1 MPVVAPWPAEDCPQI
16 RHVTALHRSI
26 LCTQP
31 HRTYVSSPHLQPN
44 FAECWWDHWLL
55 DFILCNTGGIIVG
68 HLLMDYFEAPAYSW
82 VGMQSIPTVGGKIQR
97 LAHQFTPHH
106 WTRYEWGMFGDFKR
120 FLYVNAV
127 VWGTL
132 VIELDAFFLKYL
144 LRVQPAS
151 SLNVYRLILWW
162 AVGMVG
168 LRDYYAFMTNPRIQ
182 RLGATMWIV
191 LAMMLMEFIVVLRFG
206 SEEWKDKVAPPAV
219 KYSWAAFFIVSGI
232 ATIWWF
238 GYELPRRKARGEEIT
253 IGALLSSK
261 LPAAVGGSHV
271 AEGETGVGLTTTGS
285 SPASAKRR
293 SSIVEAMTKL
303 SSPVPA
309 PSTSPSPARAT
320 TGTKAARVL
329 TQLSV
334 AGTPALGG
342 LHARQGSDA
351 SPSSKSSAGRGRAG
365 SANSRGGRR

>member
-1 MPVVAPWPAEDCPQI
+1 M
-16 RHVTALHRSI
+16 HVLHSQAGLTTSR
-26 LCTQP
+26 
-31 HRTYVSSPHLQPN
+31 LQPN

-68 HLLMDYFEAPAYSW
+68 HLLMDYFEAPEYSW

-106 WTRYEWGMFGDFKR
+106 WTRFEWGMFGDFKR

-144 LRVQPAS
+144 LRIQPAS

-206 SEEWKDKVAPPAV
+206 SEEWRDKIAPPEV
-219 KYSWAAFFIVSGI
+219 KYSWTAFFIISGV
-232 ATIWWF
+232 ATAWWF
-238 GYELPRRKARGEEIT
+238 GYELPRRKALGEEIT

-261 LPAAVGGSHV
+261 MPALGGH
-271 AEGETGVGLTTTGS
+271 GLGTGAGAGRTASAKKPASATPSS
-285 SPASAKRR
+285 SPASVKRR
-293 SSIVEAMTKL
+293 ASIVEAMTKL

-309 PSTSPSPARAT
+309 VSSSPSPARAT

-329 TQLSV
+329 AQLSI

-342 LHARQGSDA
+342 LNARQGSDA
-351 SPSSKSSAGRGRAG
+351 SPGSRSSAGRGRAG
-365 SANSRGGRR
+365 SANSRRGRR